1 MKEHIRSRLM
11 KAVENYDRDKNSRSL
26 MDFIQTNVR
35 LCTVISNL
43 QGGSEQPR
51 RKLQFFLSETPNI
64 LTNFSTTVHKEPR
77 VRLKFYELLSICLEV
92 MQELKYRR
100 FWWPSC
106 SMQARHGVGLSSRR
120 KGQSY
125 S

>member
-11 KAVENYDRDKNSRSL
+11 KTVENYDRDKNSRSL

-51 RKLQFFLSETPNI
+51 RKPHFFLRNSYYFNELFHDCTQGA
-64 LTNFSTTVHKEPR
+64 TY
-77 VRLKFYELLSICLEV
+77 RL
-92 MQELKYRR
+92 
-100 FWWPSC
+100 
-106 SMQARHGVGLSSRR
+106 
-120 KGQSY
+120 
-125 S
+125 